1 MMEQL
6 QHDRYYKLLYD
17 VLRSYK
23 RCTPKNI
30 CQLRN
35 RQIFVFGTDK
45 KGSQRQG
52 AAWLAANRFGAS
64 VGVTDGLSGRAY
76 ALPTQGFSIEQL
88 ADAVR
93 RFEEFARAN
102 PSFEF
107 LVTPVGCGHA
117 GFKIEEVAP
126 LFQDCVGLMNVMLPE
141 DFIRYF
147 RMECI
152 HNLEQNNKEQ
162 NIPQDTMDVYSFYDD
177 SLHDVISF
185 LKDNNI
191 PFNPDGGFTLT
202 DEQGSIIAEAELG
215 IESEKIVFL
224 PFNSQSEL
232 TFKNAGY
239 TIMDVDSYLKR
250 KKK

>member
-1 MMEQL
+1 MWGLTALAMPVKVKLAGRTYEVKPSQML
-6 QHDRYYKLLYD
+6 TASLLAIKARCLHILTPLTQPRANSMVVSSRRSMLHTLVVTAYRTTVLHGLILRRYLTRNNDGTASTRRYYKLLYD

-141 DFIRYF
+141 DFY
-147 RMECI
+147 
-152 HNLEQNNKEQ
+152 
-162 NIPQDTMDVYSFYDD
+162 
-177 SLHDVISF
+177 
-185 LKDNNI
+185 
-191 PFNPDGGFTLT
+191 TLLPHGVHS
-202 DEQGSIIAEAELG
+202 QLG
-215 IESEKIVFL
+215 TK
-224 PFNSQSEL
+224 
-232 TFKNAGY
+232 
-239 TIMDVDSYLKR
+239 
-250 KKK
+250 